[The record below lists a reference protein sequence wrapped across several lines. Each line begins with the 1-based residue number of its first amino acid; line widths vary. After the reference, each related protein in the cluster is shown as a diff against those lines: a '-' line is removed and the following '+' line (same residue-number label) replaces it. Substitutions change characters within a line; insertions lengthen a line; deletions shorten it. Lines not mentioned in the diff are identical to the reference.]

1 MKTRRKSILLLL
13 LVLMGVTSCF
23 EFRIPEIG
31 PIIPPA
37 VEFGPYEF
45 YITSQTI
52 DFNDILEMAGDDIAF
67 LDEIREPFPGDTS
80 GMSDWFVYRTEFGD
94 TLPMPF
100 DFEVDPVSSTISQ
113 SMTMVSFDARNIS
126 LSDPIEMQ
134 EIIDLSAIPDGSDVP
149 VDSIEIDPDTTY
161 ISFPM
166 LRQHFSNG
174 TLEVTIDNDL
184 ECDLGAPISMTF
196 YDSLTALPIRNDGGD
211 TLRLVW
217 STPISPS
224 TEAMESVSL
233 TNTELPA
240 TVMII
245 TEGYVAANGG
255 DPDTLTVTP
264 AMRTSSFN
272 VSGEIKDLEADLVEG
287 SVDAQSLD
295 YNGSIS
301 FGDAINEPGL
311 TVDKV
316 YLDTT
321 HVSITISNTS
331 PVTGKL
337 LLNLLSIDTSLSP
350 GIQYFTTDSIA
361 IPAEGS
367 QTYTFDLND
376 VSVDI
381 NSDFAYES
389 YVRTP
394 SQYAEIESSD
404 EFEIEFSFYGK
415 NPSDPISIKSID
427 ATFNDMTQNIQETA
441 IDLDLSEMLP
451 EMFNDIELA
460 AVNMSLDILSSI
472 TIPMNLNIELIGVK
486 NGGADS
492 TSISVNQVITGSAG
506 NSHVIIPDA
515 ENLINFRPE
524 QLFFSGGVS
533 LSGTGNLPLDQDI
546 RVSAE
551 VSVPIQFIITS
562 PISFPLPYIA
572 LDKMDSLP
580 SFLDNFEGT
589 VTAAIDNQFRFGVS
603 LKIYAAHDTS
613 YFDNIAFQDS
623 VRTFADLVVPAMD
636 TTTQS
641 LVLTKEDYDFMV
653 SAIDSNWLKMDVQM
667 LGRDDGLASTFV
679 TSDSIS
685 VDIFIRASGTLA
697 FNELLPDTTGGE

>member
-67 LDEIREPFPGDTS
+67 LDDIREPFPGDTS
-80 GMSDWFVYRTEFGD
+80 GMSDWFVYRTEFRD

-100 DFEVDPVSSTISQ
+100 EFEIDPVSSTISQ
-113 SMTMVSFDARNIS
+113 SMTMVSFDARSIS

-134 EIIDLSAIPDGSDVP
+134 EIIDLSAIPDGSDIP
-149 VDSIEIDPDTTY
+149 IDSIIIDPDTTY

-166 LRQHFSNG
+166 LRQHFSAG

-184 ECDLGAPISMTF
+184 ACDLGAPISMTF
-196 YDSLTALPIRNDGGD
+196 YDSLTALPIENDLGD
-211 TLRLVW
+211 TLRLIW

-233 TNTELPA
+233 ANTELPSS
-240 TVMII
+240 VMII

-272 VSGEIKDLEADLVEG
+272 VSGQISNLEADLVEG
-287 SVDAQSLD
+287 NVDAQSLD
-295 YNGSIS
+295 FSDNIS

-321 HVSITISNTS
+321 HVSITISNSS
-331 PVTGKL
+331 PLTGKL
-337 LLNLLSIDTSLSP
+337 LLNLLSLDTSLDM
-350 GIQYFTTDSIA
+350 GIQAFTTDSLT
-361 IPAEGS
+361 IPSESS
-367 QTYTFDLND
+367 QSFNFTLYNA
-376 VSVDI
+376 SVDL

-394 SQYAEIESSD
+394 SQYAEIELSD

-415 NPSDPISIKSID
+415 SPGDPIGIESVD
-427 ATFNDMTQNIQETA
+427 ATFNNMDQSIEQTA
-441 IDLDLSEMLP
+441 IDLDLDEMLP
-451 EMFNDIELA
+451 EIFDGIDLA
-460 AVNMSLDILSSI
+460 SVEMSLDILSSI
-472 TIPMNLNIELIGVK
+472 TIPMTLTLELIGLK
-486 NGGADS
+486 NGGLDS
-492 TSISVNQVITGSAG
+492 TVISVEQVITGPAG
-506 NSHVIIPDA
+506 NNHVVIPNA

-524 QLFFSGGVS
+524 EILFSGGVS
-533 LSGTGNLPLDQDI
+533 LDGTGNLPLAQDI
-546 RVSAE
+546 SISAE
-551 VSVPIQFIITS
+551 IAVPIQFIITS

-580 SFLDNFEGT
+580 NFLDNFEGT
-589 VTAAIDNQFRFGVS
+589 VSAAIDNQFRFGVS

-623 VRTFADLVVPAMD
+623 VRTFADLEVPAMD

-641 LVLTKEDYDFMV
+641 IVLSKEDYDFMV
-653 SAIDSNWLKMDVQM
+653 SAIDSNWLKMDVQL
-667 LGRDDGLASTFV
+667 LGREDGLASTFV
-679 TSDSIS
+679 TTDSIS

>member
-404 EFEIEFSFYGK
+404 EFEIEFSFYDK